1 MFRHFTATR
10 STGKFNSTQA
20 QTYSQKMAQARMTS
34 EDGFTETKSQKNE
47 ERKMKNEIPFR
58 VALVVEWWSRVV

>member
-1 MFRHFTATR
+1 
-10 STGKFNSTQA
+10 
-20 QTYSQKMAQARMTS
+20 MAQARMTS
-34 EDGFTETKSQKNE
+34 EDGFIETKSQENG